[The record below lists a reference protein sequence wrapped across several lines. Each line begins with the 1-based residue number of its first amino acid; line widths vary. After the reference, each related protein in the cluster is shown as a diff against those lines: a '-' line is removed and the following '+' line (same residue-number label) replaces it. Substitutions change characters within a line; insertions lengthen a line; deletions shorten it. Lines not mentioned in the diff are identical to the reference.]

1 MKIRLKF
8 FASYR
13 EVIGKKEME
22 LDLKEGKRLA
32 DLLQHLYKKYPRLEA
47 FKEGII
53 CSINK
58 EYAPLDA
65 KLKEGDEVALLPPV
79 SGG

>member
-8 FASYR
+8 FAGYR
-13 EVIGKKEME
+13 ELIGEKEME
-22 LDLKEGKRLA
+22 VDMKEGRRLA
-32 DLLQHLYKKYPRLEA
+32 DLLQDLYKKYPKLEA

-58 EYAPLDA
+58 EYAPLDR